1 MGFNDTYI
9 KNFKLYLGSRSPR
22 RDELL
27 KGLGLDFK
35 IWIKEEL
42 EENYP
47 DNLIPEEIALY
58 LARIKA
64 RQYLQELKTGDVL
77 ITADTIVALGD
88 EILNKPNS
96 REEAIDSLERLSGK
110 SHIVIT
116 GICLSSPEKTS
127 CFSAQTSV
135 KFAELNSDEIEF
147 YIDNYTPYDKA
158 GAYGIQEWI
167 GYIGVESITGSYF
180 NVMGLPVQRLFR
192 ELKKFTGYAL

>member
-1 MGFNDTYI
+1 MGFSDIYI
-9 KNFKLYLGSRSPR
+9 KNFQLFLGSRSPR

-27 KGLGLDFK
+27 KGLGLDFQ

-42 EENYP
+42 DENYP
-47 DNLIPEEIALY
+47 DDLIPEEIALY

-64 RQYLQELKTGDVL
+64 KQYLQELKTGDVL
-77 ITADTIVALGD
+77 ITADTIVALGN

-116 GICLSSPEKTS
+116 GICLSSPDKNS
-127 CFSAQTSV
+127 CFSTQTSV
-135 KFAELNSDEIEF
+135 KFAELSSDEIEF
-147 YIDNYTPYDKA
+147 YVDNYTPYDKA

-180 NVMGLPVQRLFR
+180 NVMGLPVQRLFC